1 MAGAR
6 FWHSRAVRHVYQ
18 CPMRWADMDLQG
30 HVNNVIYVDYLQ
42 EARVD
47 MLRVHAAREGT
58 DQLAEA
64 LVVVHHEVHY
74 RAPLTYRFQ
83 PVSIECWVTD
93 IRAASFTMA
102 YEVFH
107 EEPGHPEGRRVY
119 LRATT
124 VLTPFIF
131 ESERPRRLSD
141 GERSALATYVEDSPP
156 WADPLRLRGDGRRDD
171 VGHYPVHVRFSD
183 VDVYGHVNN
192 VKYFEYFMEARILLT
207 ARLWKG
213 LVEEGMPVRMV
224 TARTRRRLQG
234 ADPVPSRAVR
244 RVVLADPRRRAV
256 DGHRLGDRRRRP
268 AARAGPG
275 RDGVRRPRD
284 EPPAGATA
292 RGPRT
297 VARRSRSLVASIRAV
312 SSPRMPSPW
321 LTPRVQALT
330 RAVCLVHTM
339 ARA

>member
-1 MAGAR
+1 
-6 FWHSRAVRHVYQ
+6 
-18 CPMRWADMDLQG
+18 MRWADMDLQG

-107 EEPGHPEGRRVY
+107 EEPGHPDGRRVY

-141 GERSALATYVEDSPP
+141 GERSALATYVEESPP
-156 WADPLRLRGDGRRDD
+156 WADPLRLRGDSRRDD

-192 VKYFEYFMEARILLT
+192 VKYFEYFQEARIQLMVASGREL
-207 ARLWKG
+207 G
-213 LVEEGMPVRMV
+213 QGYHLVVAQTDVDYRRPILFRAEPYDCSTWVSHIGSTSVVFESVVRD
-224 TARTRRRLQG
+224 G
-234 ADPVPSRAVR
+234 ADVLARAKVVGVCIDSATGRPAPVPEELRGMVAAVT
-244 RVVLADPRRRAV
+244 P
-256 DGHRLGDRRRRP
+256 
-268 AARAGPG
+268 
-275 RDGVRRPRD
+275 
-284 EPPAGATA
+284 
-292 RGPRT
+292 
-297 VARRSRSLVASIRAV
+297 
-312 SSPRMPSPW
+312 SS
-321 LTPRVQALT
+321 
-330 RAVCLVHTM
+330 
-339 ARA
+339 